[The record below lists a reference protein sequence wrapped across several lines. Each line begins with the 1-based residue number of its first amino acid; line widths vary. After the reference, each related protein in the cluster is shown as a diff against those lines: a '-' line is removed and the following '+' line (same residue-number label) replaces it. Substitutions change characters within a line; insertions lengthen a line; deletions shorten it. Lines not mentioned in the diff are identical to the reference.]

1 MKIQDFEEILER
13 TRDDGKLSRTERRAL
28 SAIIEDEQLDVHALA
43 TYRNAA
49 FVLARN
55 AMRDPRD
62 GTTISWLYDVLNLL
76 TPPPRGEVHAEA
88 LFSPGDQCLRRIIGL
103 IEGARQHIEVCVF
116 TITDDRIAEAL
127 LAAHRRGV
135 RLRVIS
141 DVMKTMDL
149 GSDIARLGEAGIAVA
164 LDTPDKYMHHKF
176 ALFDGRLL
184 TTGSYN
190 WTRSAA
196 SSNDENLI
204 VIGDA
209 RLIREFG
216 EEFEELWGRYASA
229 SKPPE
234 TEVVRRR

>member
-1 MKIQDFEEILER
+1 MKIQEFEEILQR
-13 TRDDGKLSRTERRAL
+13 TRDDGRLSRTERRAL
-28 SAIIEDEQLDVHALA
+28 GAIVEDEQLDAHALA

-55 AMRDPRD
+55 AMHDPRD
-62 GTTISWLYDVLNLL
+62 GDTISWLYDVLNLL
-76 TPPPRGEVHAEA
+76 TPAPRGEVRAEA

-103 IEGARQHIEVCVF
+103 IGATRQQLDVCVY

-135 RLRVIS
+135 ALRVLS
-141 DVMKTMDL
+141 DAMKTMDP

-176 ALFDGRLL
+176 ALYDGRLL

-196 SSNDENLI
+196 SANDENLI
-204 VIGDA
+204 VSGDP
-209 RLIREFG
+209 RLVRAFS
-216 EEFEELWGRYASA
+216 EEFEELWSRYARQ
-229 SKPPE
+229 KVDP
-234 TEVVRRR
+234 EVVRR